1 MEFFGATTFGRFAS
15 RPTDG
20 ATFMRRIL
28 PHAMAL
34 LLGAAACGP
43 AEVVVSMEVEVP
55 SPDGTGTVLLTLSD
69 VEVQLLPYDRD
80 AVFDSLAAAAPTP
93 EPQVPPELLAARQ
106 QVQVAQAE
114 WDAAQR
120 RWSLVRDTLQAISRA
135 MERYSRGE
143 AQYLLLFREF
153 QAWESQLSG
162 AERAMNAAF
171 ARFDSLQR
179 GTIRA
184 SDSVRIL
191 QDTWADEAFAG
202 VGEVFRQKVLAS
214 GLDVAVDTTDATG
227 IARGNLR
234 VRPGRYWVY
243 ARYPVSAYTEL
254 YWNVPVT
261 VERGEPVEVRLTR
274 ANAEERIIL

>member
-1 MEFFGATTFGRFAS
+1 
-15 RPTDG
+15 
-20 ATFMRRIL
+20 MRRMI

-34 LLGAAACGP
+34 LLAAGACGP

-55 SPDGTGTVLLTLSD
+55 SPDGTGTVQLTLSD
-69 VEVQLLPYDRD
+69 VVVQLLPYDRD
-80 AVFDSLAAAAPTP
+80 AVFDSLTAAASTP

-106 QVQVAQAE
+106 QVQAAQAE

-153 QAWESQLSG
+153 QQWESQLGG

-184 SDSVRIL
+184 SDSIRIL
-191 QDTWADEAFAG
+191 QENWADEAFAD
-202 VGEVFRQKVLAS
+202 VSEVFRQKVLAS
-214 GLDVAVDTTDATG
+214 GLDVAVDTTDARG
-227 IARGNLR
+227 VARGNLR